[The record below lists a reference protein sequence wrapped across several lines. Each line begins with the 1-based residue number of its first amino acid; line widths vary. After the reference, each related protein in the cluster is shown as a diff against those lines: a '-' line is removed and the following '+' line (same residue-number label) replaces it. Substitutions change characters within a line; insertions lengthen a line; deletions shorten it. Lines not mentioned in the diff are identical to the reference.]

1 MDSWIDKRIHAL
13 NRLSRS
19 KGWSCGPNNPYFDEW
34 CYLTTETKA
43 KNKREYKLERR
54 KYDRPKEIGE

>member
-1 MDSWIDKRIHAL
+1 L